1 MIKST
6 KVVKD
11 SKTGS
16 IVMFVSNKIH
26 SQDPNIIER
35 QSNVLSSEEEK
46 EIDDLDHIKAKSDC
60 GYINDIKQECQNL
73 STDEIRLKVM
83 SELTGN
89 DIK

>member
-16 IVMFVSNKIH
+16 IVMFVSNKTH

-46 EIDDLDHIKAKSDC
+46 EIVDIDHTKAKSDC

-73 STDEIRLKVM
+73 STDEIRLKVI